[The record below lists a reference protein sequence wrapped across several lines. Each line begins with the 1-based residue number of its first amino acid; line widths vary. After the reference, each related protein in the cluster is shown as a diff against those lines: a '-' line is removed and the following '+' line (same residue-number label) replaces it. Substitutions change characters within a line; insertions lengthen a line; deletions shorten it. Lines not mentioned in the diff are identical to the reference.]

1 MMLLS
6 LDVQVV
12 EDAAGAA
19 KGTHDIRGECLKL
32 LCRTPG
38 ILAMLFAAFY
48 GLLVVDIRKYL
59 KCRRASLGALHDS
72 VALTR
77 SRCWCVTR
85 IGRLARSR

>member
-1 MMLLS
+1 MLLS

-38 ILAMLFAAFY
+38 ILALLFAAFY
-48 GLLVVDIRKYL
+48 GLLVVDIRTVPVDEGHNVVL
-59 KCRRASLGALHDS
+59 HQHLRSCRDS
-72 VALTR
+72 VHQTE
-77 SRCWCVTR
+77 S
-85 IGRLARSR
+85 GEEK